1 LAKGET
7 RLGKGLGALLEE
19 YLEDEQTRSG
29 PERELAIDEIRSNPF
44 QPRTRFSD
52 EALKE
57 LADSIRE
64 NGLLQPLVV
73 RPSPSGWEI
82 VAGER
87 RWRALQRLQWEK
99 VPVIIRDLTDEQ
111 MLVLALVENLQREDL
126 GPLEEAHGYQQLI
139 DHFGLSRQDVG
150 ERVGRDRSTVSNALR
165 LLGLPGPVQ
174 QLIGDGSISAGHG
187 RAILG
192 LDNARRQV
200 TLARRVAR
208 DGLSVRQ
215 TERRVRAMRETTA
228 RPRDDGARTTGPR
241 RDPAA
246 RRAEKLLERALGTQ
260 VRVQPKRGGGGD
272 VRITFHDAEDF
283 ARLVQLLAGPEAS
296 GMFDVP

>member
-1 LAKGET
+1 MAKGDT

-44 QPRTRFSD
+44 QPRTRFD
-52 EALKE
+52 EDALKE

-73 RPSPSGWEI
+73 RPSATGWEI

-87 RWRALQRLQWEK
+87 RWRALQRLQWAK
-99 VPVIIRDLTDEQ
+99 VPVIVRDLTDEQ

-126 GPLEEAHGYQQLI
+126 GPIEEAHGYQQLI
-139 DHFGLSRQDVG
+139 DHFNLSRQDIG

-165 LLGLPGPVQ
+165 LLGLPASVQ
-174 QLIGDGSISAGHG
+174 ELLAEGSISAGHA

-192 LDNARRQV
+192 LENARSQV

-215 TERRVRAMRETTA
+215 TERRVRAVREKSA
-228 RPRDDGARTTGPR
+228 KPRKDGARATGPR

-246 RRAEKLLERALGTQ
+246 RTAEKLLERALGTQ
-260 VRVQPKRGGGGD
+260 VRVQPRRGGGGD

-283 ARLVQLLAGPEAS
+283 ARLVQLLAGPGAAE
-296 GMFDVP
+296 MFDVP